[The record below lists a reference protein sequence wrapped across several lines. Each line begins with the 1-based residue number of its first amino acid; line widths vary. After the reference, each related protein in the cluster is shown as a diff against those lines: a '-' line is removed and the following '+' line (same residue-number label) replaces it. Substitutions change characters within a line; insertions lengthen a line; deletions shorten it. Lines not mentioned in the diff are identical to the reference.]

1 MQARTQEEALV
12 LKAQAG
18 DERAFAVLYRA
29 YQPSLVKFALRML
42 RDEAAARDAVQEA
55 WLMVARTLGK
65 LHHPGMFRA
74 RIFKAVRW
82 RSLDLLRKRP
92 GEMQSLD
99 GEGAAEPAARPG
111 AMDGLVTSDQLR
123 ALLDGLPEIEQ
134 QAIYLFYLEE
144 MKLDEIGAI
153 LGVPVGTVKSRL
165 NRARGRLQAQ
175 VRAEEGELA

>member
-29 YQPSLVKFALRML
+29 YQPSLVKFAFRML
-42 RDEAAARDAVQEA
+42 RNEAAAFDAVQEA

-82 RSLDLLRKRP
+82 RALDQLRKRP
-92 GEMQSLD
+92 NEPLSFEED
-99 GEGAAEPAARPG
+99 GVVEPAASVG
-111 AMDGLVTSDQLR
+111 AMDGRVTRHQLR
-123 ALLDGLPEIEQ
+123 TLITSLPDVEQ
-134 QAIYLFYLEE
+134 QAIYLFYLED
-144 MKLDEIGAI
+144 MKLEEISAV
-153 LGVPVGTVKSRL
+153 LDVPVGTVKSRL